1 MGKLLES
8 TTKDYLTKNLNIINT
23 VSEVSRGDWWRRW
36 LYSTNAKDIGTL
48 YLYFAIF
55 SGMIGTCLSL
65 LIRIELGSPGTQ
77 ILANDAQLYNTIVT
91 AHAFLMIF
99 FMVLQI
105 FNIFAIK
112 YKLIWILHLIR
123 IYILRLIIFN
133 YAKWTDKFLYTS
145 NIYNVTNRNYNTEN
159 NKNKEPYLYK
169 KYTIIDPYVNRNEI
183 KLVGKKAMGVYI
195 FEILDSKLMYI
206 GSSINLYNRICS
218 YFMPSILANADR
230 RVLRYFRKYGF
241 KNVKLTLYILSI
253 DSTREQTVEL
263 EQYFINMYKSSHE
276 LLNVDLV
283 AGGSLGY
290 HKPMSIE
297 MREKLRKLRG
307 IAFLVY
313 DTKTHSL
320 VFKFESKQQAY
331 NYLHMNHT
339 TLNKCLYSGEL
350 YLNHFLFSIEF
361 ISEFPFETL
370 ISLENLKN
378 QILELK
384 LKDKSIQKNSK
395 IIYAE
400 NVKFPELSKTFNSI
414 NNFVNAVKGDRS
426 TIRLY
431 INGKKKEGSLYR
443 KQWKLKRANS

>member
-1 MGKLLES
+1 
-8 TTKDYLTKNLNIINT
+8 
-23 VSEVSRGDWWRRW
+23 
-36 LYSTNAKDIGTL
+36 
-48 YLYFAIF
+48 
-55 SGMIGTCLSL
+55 
-65 LIRIELGSPGTQ
+65 
-77 ILANDAQLYNTIVT
+77 
-91 AHAFLMIF
+91 
-99 FMVLQI
+99 
-105 FNIFAIK
+105 
-112 YKLIWILHLIR
+112 
-123 IYILRLIIFN
+123 
-133 YAKWTDKFLYTS
+133 
-145 NIYNVTNRNYNTEN
+145 
-159 NKNKEPYLYK
+159 
-169 KYTIIDPYVNRNEI
+169 
-183 KLVGKKAMGVYI
+183 
-195 FEILDSKLMYI
+195 
-206 GSSINLYNRICS
+206 
-218 YFMPSILANADR
+218 MPSILANADR

-313 DTKTHSL
+313 DTKRHSL

-331 NYLHMNHT
+331 NNLHMNHT

-350 YLNHFLFSIEF
+350 YLNRFLFSIEF

-443 KQWKLKRANS
+443 KQ